1 MSAHIGIEIKY
12 HTKLSL
18 NDDIE
23 NKIEINKKKTNK
35 HIELLNIFGVIY
47 WDIYLD
53 WLINDFRCDC

>member
-23 NKIEINKKKTNK
+23 NKIEINKKKQTNT
-35 HIELLNIFGVIY
+35 LNS
-47 WDIYLD
+47 
-53 WLINDFRCDC
+53 